1 MSVKKRKRLSYFIR
15 LDFNSVQGRI
25 TFVFALLA
33 LLMFSVILLI
43 NYTWLSNNRQYKKII
58 DTTQPIQRHS
68 ISLLNTAKQTQ
79 VNLHKYLILKD
90 TTYKAKNRKIWLL
103 SIPAQ
108 KDSLLFNLSQN
119 SDNTRLA
126 YVNITQRLEELRQLQ
141 KQAELV
147 YQRKDVALT
156 MRQFLVSDLPLALA
170 ELEKAIERMNGIQK
184 DREIELLEE
193 FSNSDSKRYL
203 ILLVSLVAIIL
214 FHYFLGAFIMTALS
228 SKILP
233 VKAQIANLSKGSLP
247 DPMPENS
254 DEFGATIRYINVLTE
269 NLKLVKNYANQV
281 GEGRFDSNIT
291 IFNEGSE
298 LGVALSE
305 MGKSLQRVYDE
316 EQLRIWITDGLAK
329 FAEILRQS
337 SDDLDHLCYE
347 VISQLVKYIDIVQ
360 GGIFIL
366 NNHEATPVFELRA
379 SYAYDRMKFVE
390 RKVAVDEGLIGRVYN
405 EKEMVYVE
413 TIPEGYLYV
422 ESGLGETPPQTLV
435 LLPLK
440 NDKAIEGVIELASF
454 RKFENHELE
463 FLQRLSESIAA
474 TITVV
479 ITHQKNERMLSEYQ
493 EMTSTL
499 KEQQMELQQN
509 TEELHIAKQEIEKKL
524 KDNQEK

>member
-1 MSVKKRKRLSYFIR
+1 MSVKKRNRLSYFIR
-15 LDFNSVQGRI
+15 LDFSSIQGRI
-25 TFVFALLA
+25 TFVFVLLA

-43 NYTWLSNNRQYKKII
+43 NYTWLSNNRQYKRII

-90 TTYKAKNRKIWLL
+90 TTYKTKNRKIWLL
-103 SIPAQ
+103 TIPAQ
-108 KDSLLFNLSQN
+108 KDSLLFNLAQN

-141 KQAELV
+141 KQAEIV
-147 YQRKDVALT
+147 YQRKDVVLAI
-156 MRQFLVSDLPLALA
+156 RQFLVSDLPLALS
-170 ELEKAIERMNGIQK
+170 ELEKAINRMTGIQK
-184 DREIELLEE
+184 DKEIELLEE
-193 FSNSDSKRYL
+193 YANSNRKRYV
-203 ILLVSLVAIIL
+203 IFVVSLVAIIL
-214 FHYFLGAFIMTALS
+214 FHYFLGAFIMTALM
-228 SKILP
+228 SKIMP
-233 VKAQIANLSKGSLP
+233 IKTQIANLSKGDLP
-247 DPMPENS
+247 DPLPKNS
-254 DEFGATIRYINVLTE
+254 DEFGSTVRYINELSH

-281 GEGRFDSNIT
+281 GEGRFDSNLT

-305 MGKSLQRVYDE
+305 MGKSLQKVYDE

-360 GGIFIL
+360 GGMFIL
-366 NNHEATPVFELRA
+366 NNHEATPFFELRA
-379 SYAYDRMKFVE
+379 SYAYDRMKFIE
-390 RKVAVDEGLIGRVYN
+390 RKVSVDEGLIGRVYN

-413 TIPEGYLYV
+413 TIPENYLYV
-422 ESGLGETPPQTLV
+422 ESGLGETPPKTLV

-440 NDKAIEGVIELASF
+440 NDKEIEGVVELASF
-454 RKFENHELE
+454 RKFEAHELE

-499 KEQQMELQQN
+499 KEQQIELQQN
-509 TEELHIAKQEIEKKL
+509 SEELHIAKQEIEKKL
-524 KDNQEK
+524 KDSEAK